1 MWEECDI
8 GFRLVKA
15 KYALWNLKEGFLI
28 RELGTLKTK
37 PMYKV

>member
-8 GFRLVKA
+8 GIRLVKA
-15 KYALWNLKEGFLI
+15 KYALWNLKGFLI